1 MGQLTML
8 KDFKSLPAIEK
19 AIRLAGGI
27 STLANELSVT
37 NTTSITGEKSLS
49 QSLLRELNKSRTFL
63 VALLLEQNY
72 DQTYSLNFKH
82 LEKVMIIV
90 YGGRKAA

>member
-37 NTTSITGEKSLS
+37 NTTIYNWRKKPESIPPERAKQIEDFSGGLVTRTE
-49 QSLLRELNKSRTFL
+49 LRPDLF
-63 VALLLEQNY
+63 A
-72 DQTYSLNFKH
+72 
-82 LEKVMIIV
+82 
-90 YGGRKAA
+90 